1 MKTKMLILGL
11 IFLLVSCVKEE
22 ELCQTPFSPPVEPED
37 SLVIWQI
44 PLRSDS
50 MLYSSIETELV
61 GDAVLYSSQ
70 SVEFVENE
78 TIKLARGWDGKLVW
92 EWEDYINPIVGQ
104 RITNYVIEGELLVA
118 NSHQDNYGI
127 DIGTGQSIWSTLV
140 DYGKPFIS
148 DFEGKIFHTVKYG
161 NGPYGDST
169 SVLICDSSRGDWSE
183 VLKFRNMDFEDYE
196 ITFHNPAA
204 FINDI
209 GDTLLILKLEQITI
223 APFDSRLDVYCYNM
237 TQDKMVWSHR
247 QFDPYGGANIRP
259 PLIEGDYVYYVG
271 VFEVYCL
278 NKNTGEVQWK
288 WGYPETRHSLQGN
301 NFLLY
306 QDKLII
312 KRGNGLLY
320 ALDKHTGAEQW
331 VQEDAGSSGTEM
343 RIYGNRL
350 YFGSGKIFIIDLDT
364 GETIY
369 KIRNPNL
376 SARFPQADFLN
387 AITVD
392 EENQRMYTTDGYFLM
407 CMRLPE

>member
-1 MKTKMLILGL
+1 MNPLM
-11 IFLLVSCVKEE
+11 EE
-22 ELCQTPFSPPVEPED
+22 STD

-44 PLRSDS
+44 SLQADS
-50 MLYSSIETELV
+50 SLSHSMDTELSED
-61 GDAVLYSSQ
+61 GIIYSTKSLEVNE
-70 SVEFVENE
+70 SE
-78 TIKLARGWDGKLVW
+78 TIRLADRDNGDLLWSWNEYGTQSYGRGLS
-92 EWEDYINPIVGQ
+92 
-104 RITNYVIEGELLVA
+104 NYKVYDNLLVA
-118 NSHQDNYGI
+118 NANQYNYAI
-127 DIGTGQSIWSTLV
+127 NLTTGQSEWSTTV
-140 DYGKPFIS
+140 DFGKPYIVQFG
-148 DFEGKIFHTVKYG
+148 DVIFHTTK
-161 NGPYGDST
+161 NGAWPYSDST
-169 SVLICDSSRGDWSE
+169 TVLACDSQKGNWRE
-183 VLKFRNMDFEDYE
+183 LLKFRNTNFEDYE
-196 ITFHNPAA
+196 VSFHNPAA
-204 FINDI
+204 FINDV

-223 APFDSRLDVYCYNM
+223 APFDSRLDLYCYNM
-237 TQDKMVWSHR
+237 TQDTMVWGHR
-247 QFDPYGGANIRP
+247 QFDPYGGANILP
-259 PLIEGDYVYYVG
+259 PLIEGDYIYYVG

-278 NKNTGEVQWK
+278 DKNTGEVQWK

-369 KIRNPNL
+369 KIRTPNL
-376 SARFPQADFLN
+376 SSRFPYADFVN

-392 EENQRMYTTDGYFLM
+392 EVNQRMYTTDGYFLM